1 MKAKST
7 SPRKAIQSAR
17 FLVQRLYEAYVAQ
30 LYFETMPEV
39 DPLYRY
45 CFSTSNL
52 KIPYQYQ
59 NVDLWL
65 RAVAKHMSNRR
76 PGHGGA
82 VSTAEIVAVPSGLTD
97 AQIEVWV
104 AYVSEQLRAK
114 AMRRRRRAP

>member
-1 MKAKST
+1 
-7 SPRKAIQSAR
+7 
-17 FLVQRLYEAYVAQ
+17 
-30 LYFETMPEV
+30 MPEV